1 VICILMAVWLAWQT
15 VSPEA
20 LQHLQAGTE
29 ADKQRHFEVAIAEF
43 KRVTELEPALP
54 DGFMNLGQAYME
66 SQDYGAA
73 IPPLKRAVQLA
84 PDLAAPHQL
93 LGYALLAQGY
103 NAEAIPHLERVQ
115 EQTALGIAQIGS
127 GQLPQAV
134 ANLQAALAKHPNDP
148 DLLYYLGRA
157 SGLLS
162 KQSID
167 TLLAAYPDS
176 ARAHQA
182 LAENY
187 FVLRQMPQAEKE
199 FREALRLR
207 PDTPELH
214 LELGLVY
221 AGSSQWAKAEE
232 EFRGQT
238 KLEPGNA
245 EAAYRLGTALLQQGK
260 AREARTELERSN
272 RLQPDMPET
281 LYSLGKAAA
290 LAGDSAVAEKAW
302 TKLLLIEKQS
312 ALAAQTHF
320 ALAGLYRKQGK
331 TAEAERETLEF
342 QQLQN
347 SATQPEKVPK

>member
-1 VICILMAVWLAWQT
+1 
-15 VSPEA
+15 
-20 LQHLQAGTE
+20 
-29 ADKQRHFEVAIAEF
+29 
-43 KRVTELEPALP
+43 
-54 DGFMNLGQAYME
+54 
-66 SQDYGAA
+66 
-73 IPPLKRAVQLA
+73 
-84 PDLAAPHQL
+84 
-93 LGYALLAQGY
+93 
-103 NAEAIPHLERVQ
+103 
-115 EQTALGIAQIGS
+115 
-127 GQLPQAV
+127 
-134 ANLQAALAKHPNDP
+134 
-148 DLLYYLGRA
+148 
-157 SGLLS
+157 
-162 KQSID
+162 
-167 TLLAAYPDS
+167 
-176 ARAHQA
+176 
-182 LAENY
+182 
-187 FVLRQMPQAEKE
+187 
-199 FREALRLR
+199 
-207 PDTPELH
+207 LH